1 MYAIVDIETTGGF
14 AGRSKITEIAA
25 YIHDG
30 EQIVD
35 EFQTLINPE
44 QIVPGYITG
53 LTGISQEM
61 VDSAPR
67 FADIADKF
75 HQFIQDKIFVAHNVH
90 FDYSFI
96 KKAFENEG
104 YLFVNKKL
112 CTVRLSRQVF
122 PDQRSYSLGNLCES
136 LNIPIENRHRAAGD
150 AKATTILFEKIL
162 AKDPDAVRN
171 ALKRNSK
178 ETTLPPNLPKQ
189 EFVNLPEYPGVYYF
203 LNEKGETIY
212 VGKAI
217 NIKKRISSHFSG
229 TSKNGRNQYMRN
241 EVHHIDYQ
249 LTGNEL
255 VALVLES
262 QEIKRLWPKYNR
274 SQKYISNQWGIYT
287 YEDMEGYTRFN
298 VSKKIKGVNPV
309 LAFHTHA
316 DGFHYLMSVVKE
328 FELCPK
334 LCGIQKTNGA
344 CYDVQLGNC
353 KGACCGDESVE
364 EYNVR
369 VKEAIT
375 SFDNDDRSFAIIGE
389 GRNEDELSLILV
401 ENGNYLGF
409 GFYDRDVSVAN
420 IEDAKNLIE
429 LYKPTVEIE
438 NYLNSYV
445 NSTEAKI
452 VEFS

>member
-14 AGRSKITEIAA
+14 AGRSRITEIAA

-30 EQIVD
+30 EKIVD
-35 EFQTLINPE
+35 EFQTLVNPE

-61 VDSAPR
+61 VDSAPL
-67 FADIADKF
+67 FSDIAGKF
-75 HQFIQDKIFVAHNVH
+75 HALLQDKIFVAHNVH

-96 KKAFENEG
+96 KKAFENED

-112 CTVRLSRQVF
+112 CTVRLSRQIF

-136 LNIPIENRHRAAGD
+136 LKIPIENRHRAAGD
-150 AKATTILFEKIL
+150 AKATAILFEMIL
-162 AKDPDAVRN
+162 KQDPDAVRN

-189 EFVNLPEYPGVYYF
+189 EFVELPEYPGVYYF
-203 LNEKGETIY
+203 LDEKGDVIY
-212 VGKAI
+212 VGKAV
-217 NIKKRISSHFSG
+217 NIKKRITSHFSG
-229 TSKNGRNQYMRN
+229 ASKNGRNQYIRN

-287 YEDMEGYTRFN
+287 YEDREGYVRFN
-298 VSKKIKGVNPV
+298 VSKKIKGLIPLLTFN
-309 LAFHTHA
+309 THA
-316 DGFHYLMSVVKE
+316 DGFHYLMAVVKQ

-334 LCGIQKTNGA
+334 LCGIQKTTGE
-344 CYDVQLGNC
+344 CYDVKLGNC

-364 EYNVR
+364 DYNTR
-369 VKEAIT
+369 IMEAIN
-375 SFDNDDRSFAIIGE
+375 SFSNDDRSFAIIGE

-401 ENGNYLGF
+401 EKGNYIGF
-409 GFYDRDVSVAN
+409 GFYDREVPVSN
-420 IEDAKNLIE
+420 LEDAKNLID

-438 NYLNSYV
+438 NYLNSYA
-445 NSTEAKI
+445 NSAEVKI
-452 VEFS
+452 VELS